1 MIKDQKTKI
10 ILVISAVC
18 LVVLGIGVFFW
29 MAVETGEQSET
40 TLSNLSETYMS
51 EVNRQLQKKFEA
63 VISLQINQIE
73 GTINQISEENLVQSN
88 RLREELALC
97 AKIRDFS
104 YLALYQKDGTADVI
118 YGDDITLPYEEE
130 FLEMLNHGSVKVSSG
145 LNSNGEKL
153 FLCGVDAVYPMAS
166 GEKSDVLVVGM
177 PMDFLKEILQLDE
190 EDTDLLSH
198 IIDNDSSFIVRS
210 GDAFRD
216 TYFERINAV
225 FSAHNGKTPKQY
237 EEELRE
243 ALESGTTYSTCAM
256 INGVHE
262 NLYCSKLNDTNWYLL
277 TIMPHGMLD
286 SAVQSLDTQRQFT
299 VLIASGIILVG
310 FLIVFIWYYMLSKK
324 QIADLHRAEQ
334 ESARA
339 SRAKSEF
346 LSSMSHDI
354 RTPMNGIVGMTA
366 IAQANLNDPARIEDC
381 LKKISLSSKHLLGLI
396 NDVLDMSKIES
407 GKLSLNS
414 HMVSLR
420 ETMDSIVNI
429 AQPQIKA
436 KNQSFDIFI
445 QNIQTENVYCDSVRL
460 NQVLLNLLSNA
471 IKFTPEKGKIH
482 VYLEQEDSPK
492 GKDYVRCHFRV
503 QDNGIGMTPEF
514 QKTIFDQFTRE
525 QSKQV
530 NKIEGTGL
538 GMAITK
544 AIVDMME
551 GTIELESAPGLGSE
565 FHIIL
570 DLERSTVQEMDM
582 VLPPWKMLVVD
593 DDSDLCKSAISSL
606 KEIGITADWA
616 SGGKMAVQMAR
627 EHHMVSD
634 DYQIILLDWKM
645 PGMSGLET
653 VRKLRKYLGDDV
665 PILIISAY
673 DWSDIEAE
681 AKEVGIHGFISKPLF
696 KSNLFLGLSPYM
708 LGVKEEEKEKKQER
722 KLFLGKRI
730 LLAEDNDLNW
740 EIAEEILSEE
750 GFQLERA
757 EDGKVCVEKFQKS
770 EAGYYDVILMDIR
783 MPVMN
788 GYDAAKAIRALE
800 RKDADLPIIAMT
812 ADAFSED
819 IQCALDCGMNAHI
832 AKPLD
837 IERLLQILEQYLK

>member
-1 MIKDQKTKI
+1 MINEKNTKL
-10 ILVISAVC
+10 ILVISAAC
-18 LVVLGIGVFFW
+18 LVLLGVVVFFW
-29 MAVETGEQSET
+29 MTAATGEQSEM

-51 EVNRQLQKKFEA
+51 EMNRQLQKKFEA
-63 VISLQINQIE
+63 VISLQLRQVE
-73 GTINQISEENLVQSN
+73 GTIKQVLEKGLTESDQ
-88 RLREELALC
+88 LREELALC
-97 AKIRDFS
+97 ARIRDFS
-104 YLALYQKDGTADVI
+104 FLALYQKDGTADVI
-118 YGDDITLPYEEE
+118 YGNSMTATDNEE
-130 FLEMLNHGSVKVSSG
+130 FLEMLSHGSVKVSSG
-145 LNSNGEKL
+145 FDQNGEKL
-153 FLCGVDAVYPMAS
+153 FLCGLDVSYPMAT
-166 GEKSDVLVVGM
+166 GGVSDVLVAGV

-190 EDTDLLSH
+190 EDSDLLSH
-198 IIDNDSSFIVRS
+198 IIDDDGSFIVRS
-210 GDAFRD
+210 GDAFRN
-216 TYFERINAV
+216 TYFERIDAV
-225 FSAHNGKTPKQY
+225 FETYNGKTPEEY
-237 EEELRE
+237 AEELRE
-243 ALESGTTYSTCAM
+243 ALNTGNTYSSCAV
-256 INGVHE
+256 IEGKRE
-262 NLYCSKLNDTNWYLL
+262 NIYCSKLNGTNWYLL
-277 TIMPHGMLD
+277 SIMPYGLLDNAVKSLD
-286 SAVQSLDTQRQFT
+286 SQRQFT
-299 VLIASGIILVG
+299 VLAAASIILLG
-310 FLIVFIWYYMLSKK
+310 FVIVFIWYYRLSRK
-324 QIADLHRAEQ
+324 QIASLHRAEQ

-339 SRAKSEF
+339 SQAKSEF

-366 IAQANLNDPARIEDC
+366 IAQANLGDAARVGDC

-429 AQPQIKA
+429 AQPQIKE
-436 KNQSFDIFI
+436 KDQSFDIFI
-445 QNIQTENVYCDSVRL
+445 QNIQTENVHCDSVRL

-482 VYLEQEDSPK
+482 VHLEQENSPRGEK
-492 GKDYVRCHFRV
+492 YVRCHFRV
-503 QDNGIGMTPEF
+503 KDSGIGMTPEF

-525 QSKQV
+525 QNKQV

-551 GTIELESAPGLGSE
+551 GSIELESAPGMGTE

-570 DLERSTVQEMDM
+570 DLERATLQEMDM

-616 SGGKMAVQMAR
+616 SGGRMAVQMAR
-627 EHHMVSD
+627 QCHAVGD

-645 PGMSGLET
+645 PGMNGLET
-653 VRKLRKYLGDDV
+653 VKELRKYLGEDV

-673 DWSDIEAE
+673 DWSDIEDE
-681 AKEVGIHGFISKPLF
+681 AKAAGIHGFISKPLF

-708 LGVKEEEKEKKQER
+708 LGVKEEKEKKKEER
-722 KLFLGKRI
+722 EFFLGKRI

-757 EDGKVCVEKFQKS
+757 EDGKICVEKFQNS
-770 EAGYYDVILMDIR
+770 ELGYYDVILMDIR

-800 RKDADLPIIAMT
+800 REDVGLPIVAMT

-819 IQCALDCGMNAHI
+819 IQRALDCGMNAHI